1 MRERFV
7 HLTPR
12 LSAALDMLRGYE
24 TVADVG
30 CDHGRLT
37 AALLQQCICKH
48 IIASDI
54 SEDSLQ
60 KAVQLIGHIGLRD
73 RVTFR
78 VGDGLSVLQP
88 GEVNAIAMLGIGG
101 TLMARILDAAPK
113 ELLQRTALVLQ
124 PMRAQ
129 EDIRSYLYLRG
140 YYIEDDRLIAEGKR
154 IYQVFRAVPKDT
166 IQALPA
172 GWPEDFFELGY
183 VSLVCDDPMFSE
195 AVKRQKDAI
204 ARRLHEAA
212 GTEGA
217 DKLLKKAAAL
227 ACIERLLQE
236 RIRKNAVE

>member
-12 LSAALDMLRGYE
+12 LSAALDMLLGYD

-37 AALLQQCICKH
+37 AALLQQNVSTH

-54 SEDSLQ
+54 SEDSLH
-60 KAVQLIGHIGLRD
+60 KAEQLIGYIGLRD
-73 RVTFR
+73 RASFR
-78 VGDGLSVLQP
+78 VGDGLSVLNP
-88 GEVNAIAMLGIGG
+88 GEADAIAMLGIGG

-113 ELLQRTALVLQ
+113 NVTQNTALVLQ

-129 EDIRSYLYLRG
+129 EDIRSYLYLHR
-140 YYIEDDRLIAEGKR
+140 YHIIDDRLISEGKR

-172 GWPEDFFELGY
+172 GWPEDYFDLGY
-183 VSLVCDDPMFSE
+183 VSFIHGDPLFSE
-195 AVKRQKDAI
+195 ALKRQKDAT
-204 ARRLHEAA
+204 ARRLCQAA
-212 GTEGA
+212 GTGGE
-217 DKLLKKAAAL
+217 DKLLKKQAAL
-227 ACIERLLQE
+227 ACIEELLQE
-236 RIRKNAVE
+236 RIQKNAVE